1 MKNMTY
7 KTAYKLITVADE
19 NNTIDIAKASQLLGV
34 SPSTIRKYIQQLVSE
49 GVVEKTGE
57 GKYVLTRL
65 GVSIKKVVN
74 ASTLKKTPSYV
85 ITETSTGQPVP
96 LSFNSYEQ
104 LYAIITYQLAPRD
117 ILEHHLKNYLAEWVR
132 SSIGD
137 EMLAEKIVK
146 GEIATIEDLKK
157 YLEFILSITGSLIN
171 R

>member
-1 MKNMTY
+1 MTY
-7 KTAYKLITVADE
+7 KTAYKLITIADE

-34 SPSTIRKYIQQLVSE
+34 SPLTVRKYIQQLVSE

-65 GVSIKKVVN
+65 GVSIKKVVS
-74 ASTLKKTPSYV
+74 ASTLKNTPRYV
-85 ITETSTGQPVP
+85 ITDTSTGQPVS

-104 LYAIITYQLAPRD
+104 LYAIIAYQLAPRD

-137 EMLAEKIVK
+137 EILAEKIVK

-157 YLEFILSITGSLIN
+157 YLEFILSITGLLIN

>member
-1 MKNMTY
+1 MTY
-7 KTAYKLITVADE
+7 KTAYKLITIADE
-19 NNTIDIAKASQLLGV
+19 NNTIDIARASQLLGV
-34 SPSTIRKYIQQLVSE
+34 SPSTVRKYIQQLVSE

-65 GVSIKKVVN
+65 GVSIRRVVS
-74 ASTLKKTPSYV
+74 ASTLKNTPSYV
-85 ITETSTGQPVP
+85 ITDTSTGQPVS

-104 LYAIITYQLAPRD
+104 LYAVITYQLAPRD

-132 SSIGD
+132 SSIRD
-137 EMLAEKIVK
+137 EILAEKIVK

>member
-1 MKNMTY
+1 MTY
-7 KTAYKLITVADE
+7 KTAYKLITIADE
-19 NNTIDIAKASQLLGV
+19 NNAIDIAKASQLLGV
-34 SPSTIRKYIQQLVSE
+34 SLSTVRKYIQQLVSE
-49 GVVEKTGE
+49 GVVEKTRE

-65 GVSIKKVVN
+65 GVSIKKVVS
-74 ASTLKKTPSYV
+74 ASTLKNIPSYV
-85 ITETSTGQPVP
+85 ITDTSTGQPVS
-96 LSFNSYEQ
+96 LSFNNYEQ
-104 LYAIITYQLAPRD
+104 IYAIIAYQLAPRE

-137 EMLAEKIVK
+137 EILAEKIVK

>member
-1 MKNMTY
+1 MTY
-7 KTAYKLITVADE
+7 KTAYKLITIADE

-34 SPSTIRKYIQQLVSE
+34 SPLTVRKYIQQLVSE

-65 GVSIKKVVN
+65 GVSIKRVVS
-74 ASTLKKTPSYV
+74 ASTLKNTPRYV
-85 ITETSTGQPVP
+85 ITDTSTGQPVS

-104 LYAIITYQLAPRD
+104 LYAIIAYQLAPRD

-137 EMLAEKIVK
+137 EILAEKIVK

-157 YLEFILSITGSLIN
+157 YLEFILSITGLLIN

>member
-1 MKNMTY
+1 MTY
-7 KTAYKLITVADE
+7 KTAYKLITIADE
-19 NNTIDIAKASQLLGV
+19 NNTIDIAKASQFLGV
-34 SPSTIRKYIQQLVSE
+34 SPLTVRKYIQQLVSE

-65 GVSIKKVVN
+65 GVSIKKVVS
-74 ASTLKKTPSYV
+74 ASTLKNTPRYV
-85 ITETSTGQPVP
+85 ITDTSTGQPVS

-104 LYAIITYQLAPRD
+104 LYAIIAYQLAPRD

-137 EMLAEKIVK
+137 EILAEKIVK

-157 YLEFILSITGSLIN
+157 YLEFILSITGLLIN